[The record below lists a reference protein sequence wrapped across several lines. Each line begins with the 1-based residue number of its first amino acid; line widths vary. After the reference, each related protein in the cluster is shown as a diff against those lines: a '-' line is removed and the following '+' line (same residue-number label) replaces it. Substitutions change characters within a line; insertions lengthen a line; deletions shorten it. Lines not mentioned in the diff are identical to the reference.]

1 MTITPG
7 GPASIHTPIG
17 RRRLLALGGGA
28 VAAGAL
34 GGLSAFG
41 NAGAAPNRAARRAA
55 ARRPGSGDLPQLS
68 QWYHTYG
75 EEGVQDAVNRYVE
88 GYADAEVSIEWI
100 PDPYE
105 TTVSSALLTDEGP
118 DVFEYGNGPTI
129 DMIQGGQVVPLDG
142 LLGDAEADFNP
153 TMLARCSYDG
163 HLYAIPQMIDM
174 QLLIYRKSLLEEAG
188 IEPPTTLD
196 DLIAAAATLT
206 NGDTKGLFLG
216 NDGGVGVLAGMPLW
230 SAGADYL
237 TADNQF
243 GFATDAVYASFAKI
257 RELYETDSLLLG
269 APTEWHS
276 PGAFISGLTAMQW
289 TGLWTFA
296 ELLQSDVADDFG
308 VLPWPKLDASTGAGS
323 VPFGGYASTVSAK
336 ATDVEAA
343 KALATWLWVDQTDSQ
358 IDFATAYGFHVPVR
372 ESLQAAAETLA
383 SGPAA
388 EAVAVLNEFGVYQTP
403 LLWAPAAGEAY
414 NDARARI
421 IAEGADPAEEI
432 AKVREIT
439 EAELERI
446 GAPSGSAP
454 SGSSAGSAPSGS
466 TAGSAPA
473 ASDAPA
479 TTG

>member
-1 MTITPG
+1 MTNTPKG
-7 GPASIHTPIG
+7 TPSMHSSPLGPRLG

-28 VAAGAL
+28 LAAGAL
-34 GGLSAFG
+34 GGLGGAG
-41 NAGAAPNRAARRAA
+41 RVGAAPNRAARRAA
-55 ARRPGSGDLPQLS
+55 LRPRGGDLPRLS

-75 EEGVQDAVNRYVE
+75 EEGVQDAVIRYAE
-88 GYADAEVSIEWI
+88 EYADAEVSVEWI

-105 TTVSSALLTDEGP
+105 TTVSSALLTDDGP

-163 HLYAIPQMIDM
+163 HLYGIPQMIDM
-174 QLLIYRKSLLEEAG
+174 QLLIYRKSMLDEAG
-188 IEPPTTLD
+188 VEPPTTLD
-196 DLIAAAATLT
+196 DLIAAADALT
-206 NGDTKGLFLG
+206 TGDTKGLFLG

-243 GFATDAVYASFAKI
+243 GFATEAVYATFAKLH
-257 RELYETDSLLLG
+257 ELYEGDSLLLG

-276 PGAFISGLTAMQW
+276 PGAFINGLTAMQW

-296 ELLQSDVADDFG
+296 ELLASDVADDFG
-308 VLPWPKLDASTGAGS
+308 VLPWPQLDASTGTGS

-336 ATDVEAA
+336 AADVEAA
-343 KALATWLWVDQTDSQ
+343 KAFVKWLWVDQTEHQ
-358 IDFATAYGFHVPVR
+358 IDFATSYGFHVPVR
-372 ESLQAAAETLA
+372 ESLQGEAETLS

-388 EAVAVLNEFGVYQTP
+388 EAVDVLNEYGFAQTP
-403 LLWAPAAGEAY
+403 LLWAPLAGEAY
-414 NDARARI
+414 NEARARM

-432 AKVREIT
+432 AKVQEVA

-454 SGSSAGSAPSGS
+454 
-466 TAGSAPA
+466 A